1 MKNLKT
7 KTIDMINKENLTA
20 ILDSTILG
28 PLHNK
33 KALTDLIDNELDKV
47 FRTVERYRQDI
58 NCDIRNAPEDVPE
71 INLIVGSTGTGK
83 TAIVHAMIANPAFK
97 NAQNFSTIE
106 CFDQVF
112 TDSSTHNH
120 KLKEAF
126 IVESILCS
134 QDQRNLLV
142 KYRKSEAY
150 IRMFF
155 VSTDNPLTN
164 IVRVTKQN
172 ILKKSKCDDIR
183 KVWERYFK
191 SLAGAIALAPC
202 ANEVFLLDNSVDM
215 KPPRVLAQ
223 IVGCGEII
231 HYTDDIPK
239 WAYLFLSQIEQ
250 NKANMKE
257 EL

>member
-1 MKNLKT
+1 
-7 KTIDMINKENLTA
+7 MINKENLTA
-20 ILDSTILG
+20 ILDSTTLG
-28 PLHNK
+28 PLHNE
-33 KALTDLIDNELDKV
+33 KALVDLIDNEFDKA
-47 FRTVERYRQDI
+47 FRAIGRYRQDI
-58 NCDIRNAPEDVPE
+58 NCDIKNAPEDVPE
-71 INLIVGSTGTGK
+71 INLIVGSTGAGK

-97 NAQNFSTIE
+97 DAYNFATIE

-112 TDSSTHNH
+112 IDSSTHNR

-134 QDQRNLLV
+134 QDQRDLLV
-142 KYRKSEAY
+142 KYRKLGAY

-172 ILKKSKCDDIR
+172 ILKKSKCDIR